1 MTWLA
6 AIFLFAQTVVPEV
19 RTAAD
24 SVFKSANAAPEAHKL
39 AGIYRQAG
47 FIDEFAHVA
56 ITDDLQIAFERHGNS
71 GLVEANVGTLKV
83 DSYNL
88 DVTWKYPE
96 EHPIHPTVDRRLVL
110 IQWGE
115 ALVLVPRSR
124 IHRFCINVR
133 ENRGSFLIGTLLVNP
148 PA

>member
-24 SVFKSANAAPEAHKL
+24 SCFKSANAAPEAHKL

-71 GLVEANVGTLKV
+71 GSSRQMSARLK
-83 DSYNL
+83 SI
-88 DVTWKYPE
+88 VTIWMLPGNTPKNIPS
-96 EHPIHPTVDRRLVL
+96 IR
-110 IQWGE
+110 Q
-115 ALVLVPRSR
+115 S
-124 IHRFCINVR
+124 
-133 ENRGSFLIGTLLVNP
+133 IG
-148 PA
+148 AWY